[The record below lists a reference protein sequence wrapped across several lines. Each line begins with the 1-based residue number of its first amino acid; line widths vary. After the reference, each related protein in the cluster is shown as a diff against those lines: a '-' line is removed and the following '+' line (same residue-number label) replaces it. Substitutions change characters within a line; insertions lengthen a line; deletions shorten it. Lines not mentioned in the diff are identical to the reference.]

1 MKDERARSFIR
12 KLIAQGP
19 SRPSASELL
28 EDPFLK
34 VVTESDKQGIEVDQ
48 TIMVILEV
56 LCEYRNEKG
65 LKRWEIRLP

>member
-1 MKDERARSFIR
+1 MKDERAKTFIR

-28 EDPFLK
+28 EDPFLN

-48 TIMVILEV
+48 TIMVQF
-56 LCEYRNEKG
+56 
-65 LKRWEIRLP
+65 